1 MSNDNPFFTTTFIGN
16 RGVGKTSLLSAMYM
30 ALDDA
35 NLPCGLSLIPKT
47 TDEFQLLKSKW
58 QEMKHHIRKQEFGAT
73 IQKPLCQ
80 GSQGFT
86 CHDFVLTGNPSD
98 GDSGLPIRIWDTAG
112 GDTANT
118 KAELINTVA
127 NSFAVMCAVD
137 ATFLMECDSDV
148 NEEMNEVRSI
158 KQILSR
164 ALEQDNRI
172 QTVFFLLTKCEK
184 YVQTLAGR
192 DKMAQKFNGAF
203 RPILEFLHQKRVGV
217 SYLPVQTMGCVE
229 LARME
234 ERDDGTWSQ
243 VFQVCLGKEFDAS
256 DAVHPLS
263 LLLQNCIYL
272 LDLVQQQAWKDR
284 SVWEKIWDTI
294 TFKEAPAQLGGLVA
308 AIADHFGQPKD
319 LRTNKGGELS
329 EVVSDS

>member
-1 MSNDNPFFTTTFIGN
+1 MPEDNPLFTTTFIGN

-35 NLPCGLSLIPKT
+35 NLPCGLSLITKT
-47 TDEFQLLKSKW
+47 PDEFLLLKKKW

-73 IQKPLCQ
+73 IQRPLYQ

-86 CHDFVLTGNPSD
+86 CHDFILTGNPSD
-98 GDSGLPIRIWDTAG
+98 DSTGIPFRIWDTAG
-112 GDTANT
+112 GDTAN
-118 KAELINTVA
+118 ANVELVNTVA

-158 KQILSR
+158 KQILNR

-172 QTVFFLLTKCEK
+172 RTVFFLLTKCEK
-184 YVQTLAGR
+184 YVQTPAGR
-192 DKMAQKFNGAF
+192 DDMAQKFNEGF
-203 RPILEFLHQKRVGV
+203 RSILKFLHQKKVNV
-217 SYLPVQTMGCVE
+217 FYLPVQTMGCVE

-234 ERDDGTWSQ
+234 ECDDGTWSQ
-243 VFQVCLGKEFDAS
+243 VFQVSLSKKFDAS

-263 LLLQNCIYL
+263 LLLQICIYI
-272 LDLVQQQAWKDR
+272 LDLVQQEEWENR
-284 SVWEKIWDTI
+284 SIWEKIWDTI

-319 LRTNKGGELS
+319 LRTNKGGDLS
-329 EVVSDS
+329 EVVVDS